1 MKKLRLGI
9 NGFGRIGKC
18 ILAAYFESFKYYF
31 NEIDIVA
38 VNAGT
43 PNIADRIHSLKYD
56 SVHGRFKAEIKI
68 SDEETFLVDNQHR
81 IKMIF
86 ERNIE
91 NLDWLALG
99 VDVVL
104 ECTGSFNKD
113 KKAHAHLKSGAKKVI
128 VSAPYDSADAT
139 IVMGANETAL
149 DPFTHKV
156 ISIGSCTT
164 NCLAPIAKILN
175 NELSI
180 ESGFVT
186 TIHAATN
193 DQLIL
198 DGRHTDR
205 RRARA
210 AFLSAIPASTGAAK
224 SIGVVLPELQDR
236 LGGAAIRIPT
246 ANVSMIDLKFLSAKN
261 TSKDEINSLMKQAIS
276 QSPTILA
283 ISDEELVSCDFNHTK
298 YSAIFDTTLTSVVN
312 RNFCRVV
319 AWYDNEW
326 GFSSR
331 MLDVAKIFNI

>member
-18 ILAAYFESFKYYF
+18 ILAAYFESFNHYF

-56 SVHGRFKAEIKI
+56 SVHGRFKREIKI
-68 SDEETFLVDNQHR
+68 SDEETFLVDNQHKV
-81 IKMIF
+81 KMVF

-91 NLDWLALG
+91 KIDWAALG

-104 ECTGSFNKD
+104 ECTGSFNKN
-113 KKAHAHLKSGAKKVI
+113 KKSHAHLKAGAKKVI
-128 VSAPYDSADAT
+128 VSAPYDAADVT
-139 IVMGANETAL
+139 IVMGANETLL
-149 DPFTHKV
+149 DPLTHEI

-175 NELSI
+175 NELGI

-186 TIHAATN
+186 AIHAATN

-198 DGRHTDR
+198 DGRHNDR

-210 AFLSAIPASTGAAK
+210 AFLSTIPASTGAAK
-224 SIGVVLPELQDR
+224 SIGLVLPELQDK

-246 ANVSMIDLKFLSAKN
+246 ANVSMIDLKFLSTRN
-261 TSKDEINSLMKQAIS
+261 TSKGEINDLMKQAAS
-276 QSPTILA
+276 QFPV
-283 ISDEELVSCDFNHTK
+283 DRK
-298 YSAIFDTTLTSVVN
+298 SVV
-312 RNFCRVV
+312 
-319 AWYDNEW
+319 
-326 GFSSR
+326 
-331 MLDVAKIFNI
+331 